1 MMQVDLEAF
10 IIRSF
15 KIYKQYE
22 EINDKKDD
30 YSVTLLINLLL
41 GILIQPTGKWYFRLQ
56 LKLFND
62 RYPLMNETV
71 KSVIGGKNSI
81 ENLQEYLSA
90 IRNALAHRN
99 DCKKERLEFESNDS
113 NEILNLNIDT
123 QIGKDHNIKN
133 IRIEIEVKK
142 LKALLKE
149 IAESY
154 LEFFDEKYK
163 GEMTEILSVWLYS
176 SVKLNNPLILKK

>member
-1 MMQVDLEAF
+1 MMQVDLETF

-41 GILIQPTGKWYFRLQ
+41 GILIQPTGKWYFKFQ
-56 LKLFND
+56 SKLFNE

-71 KSVIGGKNSI
+71 KHVIGGKNSI

-99 DCKKERLEFESNDS
+99 DCRKERLEFESNAS
-113 NEILNLNIDT
+113 NEILKLNIDT
-123 QIGKDHNIKN
+123 RIGKEEDNNIKN
-133 IRIEIEVKK
+133 IIIEIEVKK

-163 GEMTEILSVWLYS
+163 GEMTEILSVWLS
-176 SVKLNNPLILKK
+176 SSIKLNK